1 MVTDT
6 PAPPAPRPITMED
19 VQRMLGAM
27 TLEIEMLR
35 RENASLREALTQS
48 NNGDPA

>member
-1 MVTDT
+1 MTT
-6 PAPPAPRPITMED
+6 EAPAPRPITMED

-35 RENASLREALTQS
+35 RENASLRDTL
-48 NNGDPA
+48 NGKETA